1 MWSQNKIKRTP
12 VLIYRYL
19 QHFNTILMSMFQ
31 NFSKDNRMENVA
43 SALAFQPEWQ
53 VYLAGLKLRA

>member
-1 MWSQNKIKRTP
+1 
-12 VLIYRYL
+12 
-19 QHFNTILMSMFQ
+19 MFQ

-43 SALAFQPEWQ
+43 SALVFQPEWQ

>member
-1 MWSQNKIKRTP
+1 
-12 VLIYRYL
+12 
-19 QHFNTILMSMFQ
+19 MSMFQ